1 MEVGGKLG
9 EPGHLTVGALVALY
23 WVVDLS
29 VVFGIF
35 GDASNAP
42 VHRPR
47 DEVRLPSVPEISPEP
62 CEYEC

>member
-42 VHRPR
+42 VHPA
-47 DEVRLPSVPEISPEP
+47 S
-62 CEYEC
+62 